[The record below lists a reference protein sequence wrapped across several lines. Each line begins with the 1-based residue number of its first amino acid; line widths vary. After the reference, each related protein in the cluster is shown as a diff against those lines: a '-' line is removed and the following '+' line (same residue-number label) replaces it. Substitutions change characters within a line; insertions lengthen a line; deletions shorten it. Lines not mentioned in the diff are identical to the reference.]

1 MCGYTSIRR
10 IDLHRGS
17 QAFLRSGLRGKRHV
31 HETQALGVH
40 CSWFSELVFES
51 GWDWA
56 AFFAVFAS
64 AAERQRSTSPTV
76 IFESG
81 LIVRFGPRMKNHR
94 PKRDQKSSPLSA
106 SNSLRNSTMLLDGTS
121 CPSSLN
127 LRPPKASANSGTHDG
142 KGKSRSTATS
152 HTRAVLSL
160 DAVTIRRPSGLKL
173 AARTTPS
180 WRIGSPTDSPLSASH
195 SRAVLSSEAVTIRRP
210 SGLKLAAVT
219 LSWWSI

>member
-1 MCGYTSIRR
+1 
-10 IDLHRGS
+10 
-17 QAFLRSGLRGKRHV
+17 RHV

-81 LIVRFGPRMKNHR
+81 LIVRVGPRMKNHP
-94 PKRDQKSSPLSA
+94 PKRDHKSSLVSA
-106 SNSLRNSTMLLDGTS
+106 STSLRISRMLLGGAS

-127 LRPPKASANSGTHDG
+127 LRPPKASANSGPHDG
-142 KGKSRSTATS
+142 RGKSRSTATS
-152 HTRAVLSL
+152 PPRAVLSV
-160 DAVTIRRPSGLKL
+160 DAVTIRRPSGLNP
-173 AARTTPS
+173 AAIT
-180 WRIGSPTDSPLSASH
+180 SP
-195 SRAVLSSEAVTIRRP
+195 
-210 SGLKLAAVT
+210 
-219 LSWWSI
+219 